1 MDAVTAVLLM
11 ESSMGKMFGEISVLK
26 SCFQPDLDS
35 EFPKIEADVLHKLG
49 LGPDPEEAAAAAAA
63 ATAAAELDGGPP
75 ERRRNRR
82 LPLGPDARGGH
93 GAHRRGPVRTR

>member
-49 LGPDPEEAAAAAAA
+49 FGPDPEEAAAAAAA
-63 ATAAAELDGGPP
+63 ATAAAAAAAQPRTAARP
-75 ERRRNRR
+75 RRAFKSHAARSR
-82 LPLGPDARGGH
+82 LGRG
-93 GAHRRGPVRTR
+93 